1 MMKKISL
8 FITSLLLLSG
18 CIQDERDNFMVPDSF
33 GITSLEK
40 VVEASVHPG
49 TYVLG
54 IAKSG
59 KGQTAA
65 SVRINRKESDCQA
78 VLNTYNKEHQTA
90 YKLLPASLVTLDATE
105 FDFPADEA
113 ARQVTLSWDP
123 EQVAARLG
131 DGESYVIPILLESSD
146 ATVKVQQDRSYLL
159 VHLNRS
165 GVEVS
170 QTLLTRVVEKK
181 TVEPDKSGVQPP
193 LQESIVLDVVID
205 NPIKGMAI
213 TYPVITDNSL
223 IEPYNREQGKDYMAA
238 PDGLVTIE
246 TPVAPLPEGGKSC
259 TVKLTVDYRVLLK
272 DGVLPQFPSYLVPIR
287 LKTEAMTATLNGKD
301 FTLKGLS
308 YGNVVTYIAFEW
320 KESKQGFNVVREW
333 GRYSTATAAWSD
345 YLPGFTANSD
355 RNVTLDGDYIYIA
368 ETNSSKNLWAISL
381 KDAATFKKLPVG
393 TVIDNGTF
401 HLSCPR
407 VIPNSDAA
415 INGGK
420 PVLAVSSMHTGGDPV
435 LYFYDKGIEADPSKV
450 TMTTWASRR
459 LGDTFSWWGTLQN
472 GVLFF
477 KDFASV
483 QGTVTFWM
491 RGKVTGTLYLVGRIA
506 APPVTGAGAYFPFP
520 DNINIGFGS
529 TRGGTQSYLVQS
541 SKDLATFEGADNNP
555 TIMNLD
561 NTWND
566 CSFRFFELAGK
577 RYIAVAKQDN
587 SAAGRLIILEG
598 EQTAAWQNI
607 LSSGKTVYVAAIQ
620 NGTEN
625 EELDTTGSPKI
636 SGNSGM
642 DLDIYQHETDVYIA
656 VVKQNVGLSLFHV
669 SNDE

>member
-123 EQVAARLG
+123 EQVAAQLG

-146 ATVKVQQDRSYLL
+146 ATVKVQQDRSFLL
-159 VHLNRS
+159 IHLNRS
-165 GVEVS
+165 EINVS
-170 QTLLTRVVEKK
+170 QKILTRVVEKK
-181 TVEPDKSGVQPP
+181 TVEPDKAGVQPP
-193 LQESIVLDVVID
+193 LEETVVLDVVID
-205 NPIKGMAI
+205 NPIKGMGI
-213 TYPVITDNSL
+213 TYPVTVDNSL
-223 IEPYNREQGKDYMAA
+223 IDAFSAAQGKPYTAA
-238 PDGLVTIE
+238 PEGLVTID
-246 TPVAPLPEGGKSC
+246 TPVTGLPEGGKSC
-259 TVKLTVDYRVLLK
+259 TIRLTIDYSVLLK
-272 DGVLPQFPSYLVPIR
+272 DGVLPEFPNYVVPVR
-287 LKTEAMTATLNGKD
+287 LKTEAMTATLNGKE

-308 YGNVVTYIAFEW
+308 YDNVVTYLAFEW
-320 KESKQGFNVVREW
+320 KESKQGFNVTREW
-333 GRYSTATAAWSD
+333 GRYSTATDSWSS
-345 YLPGFTANSD
+345 YLPGFTANAD

-368 ETNSSKNLWAISL
+368 ETNTSKNLWAISL
-381 KDAATFKKLPVG
+381 KDAATYKKLPVA
-393 TVIDNGTF
+393 TVVNNGTF
-401 HLSCPR
+401 YLSCPR
-407 VIPNSDAA
+407 VVPNSNAD

-420 PVLAVSSMHTGGDPV
+420 PVLLVSSMHTGGDPV
-435 LYFYDKGIEADPSKV
+435 LYVYDKGIDADPSKID
-450 TMTTWASRR
+450 MTTWASRR
-459 LGDTFSWWGTLQN
+459 LGDTFTWWGTLQN

-477 KDFASV
+477 KDFNSV

-491 RGKVTGTLYLVGRIA
+491 RGKVSGTLYLVGRIA
-506 APPVTGAGAYFPFP
+506 APAVTGAGAYFPFP
-520 DNINIGFGS
+520 DNINSGFGS
-529 TRGGTQSYLVQS
+529 TRGGAKSWLVQS
-541 SKDLATFEGADNNP
+541 SKDLATLEGADNTP
-555 TIMNLD
+555 TLTELD
-561 NTWND
+561 AAWAD
-566 CSFRFFELAGK
+566 CAFRYFELAGK

-587 SAAGRLIILEG
+587 AAAGRLIILEG
-598 EQTAAWQNI
+598 EQTATWQSI
-607 LSSGKTVYVAAIQ
+607 LSSGETVYTAAIQ
-620 NGTEN
+620 NETEN
-625 EELDTTGSPKI
+625 ESLDTTGSPKS

-642 DLDIYQHETDVYIA
+642 DLDIFQQGTDVYIA
-656 VVKQNVGLSLFHV
+656 VIKQNVGLSLFHV
-669 SNDE
+669 TNDE